1 MRSRIGW
8 TMLLVGAVVAPYC
21 SAAGEQAARDA
32 VCADVWRLLARQGGP
47 IKVWV
52 MFSDK
57 GESSPGARLRKMDKV
72 RAEYDPRALARRLQ
86 RRTAPGLIDE
96 CDLPLSAEHVAAVTA
111 TGARMVCS
119 SRWLNAISVR
129 ATAVQIKAIASLPF
143 VKSIQPVGR
152 GRRVMPE
159 GVDDTAFTVK
169 PCGFVS
175 ALDETGLEYGPS
187 RDQLAQLNVLALHD
201 LGYTGSG
208 VVLALLDTGFYKAHE
223 TVHPERILAEWDFV
237 ENDSDTQDDAD
248 DPPGNHGHGTATL
261 SVAAGRADGRLYG
274 AGFGASLILCK
285 TEDNSQET
293 PIEEDYFVAGLE
305 FAESHGADVVTS
317 SLGYID
323 WYTQAQLDGLTAVT
337 TVGVNTATSNGVFC
351 CTAAGNFGPL
361 GPSLI
366 APADAFQV
374 ITVGAVDGQ
383 GLIAGFSSRGPT
395 ADGRVKPEVVARGV
409 STWLASTYSP
419 SGYGPGS
426 GTSYATPLVAGVV
439 VCLVQAHPDWSIDQL
454 RAALFHTADY
464 YVAHGRHDPDSA
476 RGYGLIDALAAHEY
490 PFITGD
496 FDFDRDVD
504 GADLRALLACLTGPA
519 VGPPDR
525 SCRRADFDGD
535 ADVDQSDFGVFQRCY
550 SGLDNPVD
558 PDCAGVAN

>member
-1 MRSRIGW
+1 
-8 TMLLVGAVVAPYC
+8 MLLVGAVVAACC
-21 SAAGEQAARDA
+21 SAVGRQAAGEVVR
-32 VCADVWRLLARQGGP
+32 ADVWRLLARQGGP

-52 MFSDK
+52 MFADK
-57 GESSPGARLRKMDKV
+57 GQSSPDARQRMMDQV
-72 RAEYDPRALARRLQ
+72 RAEYDPRALVRRLQ

-96 CDLPLSAEHVAAVTA
+96 CDLPLSPAHVAAVTA
-111 TGARMVCS
+111 TGARLGLP
-119 SRWLNAISVR
+119 SRWLNAISVQ
-129 ATAVQIKAIASLPF
+129 ATAAQIKAIASLPF
-143 VKSIQPVGR
+143 VKSIQPVGQ
-152 GRRVMPE
+152 GRRVTPK
-159 GVDDTAFTVK
+159 GVDDTASAAK
-169 PCGFVS
+169 PIDFVR
-175 ALDETGLEYGPS
+175 ALDEAGLEYGPS
-187 RDQLAQLNVLALHD
+187 RDQLAQINVLALHD
-201 LGYTGSG
+201 RGYTGTG

-237 ENDSDTQDDAD
+237 ENDGDTQDDAD

-261 SVAAGRADGRLYG
+261 SAAAGRADGRLYG

-293 PIEEDYFVAGLE
+293 PIEEDYYVAGLE

-337 TVGVNTATSNGVFC
+337 TVGVNIATANGVFC

-374 ITVGAVDGQ
+374 IAVGAVDNW
-383 GLIAGFSSRGPT
+383 GLIAGLSSRGPT

-409 STWLASTYSP
+409 STWLASSGSP

-426 GTSYATPLVAGVV
+426 GTSYATPLVAGAV

-464 YVAHGRHDPDSA
+464 YVAHGTHDPDFA

-490 PFITGD
+490 QFITGD

-525 SCRRADFDGD
+525 SCRGADFDGD
-535 ADVDQSDFGVFQRCY
+535 ADVDQSDFGIFQRCY
-550 SGLDNPVD
+550 SGTNNPVA
-558 PDCAGVAN
+558 PNCAGVAN